1 MCEYKDKFKKIE
13 NFEELFDFREEL
25 LQKEVE
31 ISRIFDSG
39 GRTNDRM
46 KEIQNVNFWIQQ
58 VQIRIKYL
66 FIHGCSL
73 DKIVVEKE
81 EEHTIK
87 LVEKDINK

>member
-13 NFEELFDFREEL
+13 NFEEIFDFREEL

-39 GRTNDRM
+39 GRTDDLV
-46 KEIQNVNFWIQQ
+46 KEIQNVNFWIQH
-58 VQIRIKYL
+58 VEIRIRYL
-66 FIHGCSL
+66 FVRGSSL

-81 EEHTIK
+81 EEPTIAIVK
-87 LVEKDINK
+87 HK

>member
-25 LQKEVE
+25 LQKEME

-39 GRTNDRM
+39 GRTDDRV
-46 KEIQNVNFWIQQ
+46 KEIQNVNFWIQH
-58 VQIRIKYL
+58 VEIRIRYL
-66 FIHGCSL
+66 FVRGYSI

-81 EEHTIK
+81 EEPTIK
-87 LVEKDINK
+87 LIEKDINK